1 VNVIETRGLAKTF
14 GGTLGS
20 KVEALLGVDLQ
31 VGAGEA
37 FALLGPNGAGKTTLV
52 KILLG
57 LVRASA
63 GEATLLG
70 HVAGSPVS
78 RLEVGYMPERRHYPG
93 FLTAG
98 QVLDLFGKL
107 LGMDAALRRRR
118 IDLVLEEVEMLSW
131 RNQKVGGFSKGMQQR
146 LALAQALLPDPRV
159 LFLDEPTEGIDPL
172 GRVSIRG
179 ILRRN
184 LEQGKTLFINSHML
198 GEVEL
203 LCDRVAILVKGKIR
217 REGPLSSLRAPNPE
231 YRLTLTGSDEGAV
244 SAAFAAAGQEA
255 ESIPA
260 PPGLMVWRLEVGDR
274 AELNAVL
281 DAIRG
286 AGLEIEE
293 VQRVRASLEEIFVQT
308 INEAS
313 DDDEGA
319 AGPGGVQTF
328 TKGPTEVSVATR
340 EVHSD

>member
-14 GGTLGS
+14 GGALGS
-20 KVEALLGVDLQ
+20 RVEALRGVDLQ
-31 VGAGEA
+31 VGTGEA
-37 FALLGPNGAGKTTLV
+37 FG
-52 KILLG
+52 LLG
-57 LVRASA
+57 LVRATA
-63 GEATLLG
+63 GESTLLG
-70 HVAGSPVS
+70 HEAGTPAS
-78 RLEVGYMPERRHYPG
+78 RLQVGYMPERRHYPG

-107 LGMDAALRRRR
+107 LGMDATLRRQR
-118 IDLVLEEVEMLSW
+118 IGLVLEEVEMSAW

-184 LEQGKTLFINSHML
+184 LEQGKTLFVNSHML

-231 YRLTLTGSDEGAV
+231 YRLTLAGSDEDTAR
-244 SAAFAAAGQEA
+244 AALAASGHEA

-260 PPGLMVWRLEVGDR
+260 PPGLTVWRLEVGDR
-274 AELNAVL
+274 SELNAVL
-281 DAIRG
+281 DATRS

-293 VQRVRASLEEIFVQT
+293 VQRVRASLEEVFVQT

-313 DDDEGA
+313 NDREGA
-319 AGPGGVQTF
+319 GDPGGVQTSA
-328 TKGPTEVSVATR
+328 KGPTEVSVATR
-340 EVHSD
+340 EVDHD